1 MLFFIYQKPTMNK
14 DKSILSDLG
23 ENYEYARTIVN
34 NKIELAKI
42 EAIEESSK
50 LIGKSILGLVALLFG
65 TLFLMFFFAF
75 IAFLIYSVSQSFVL
89 AFGIVCSIIILLMIT
104 LIFLKETLI
113 YKPVLRLLFESFI
126 K

>member
-1 MLFFIYQKPTMNK
+1 MNK